1 MKKFVWLLGMM
12 LACGTLSAQRI
23 SETVYLKNGSI
34 IKGTIVEEVPGQS
47 LKIQTRDG
55 SVFVY
60 KMDEVERITKEQ
72 AVDKETQSTG
82 HRGLDFNVDLG
93 YDIATK
99 GGGGSF
105 AAELGLGKRLNKNFY
120 AGIGAGAF
128 IPTGD
133 GDVSIPIYAD
143 FKGYF
148 PLNGTKIA
156 PWAGVKLGY
165 VINTGSDESYRVGKQ
180 WITVENPNYV
190 MVSVM
195 PGVQIPL
202 SSKVDF
208 NLGVG
213 YTHFIPTGGGD
224 GSGAIAIRA
233 GFGFH
238 KGLNKPQPKP
248 IRNSGFQ
255 LTIEG
260 NGVNPWS
267 IDQNEDGGYS
277 SAGLTMALGYKWS
290 PNLSFALGYGVSYYD
305 AGCEGTE
312 TSTNRYGEVYNEKI
326 SGNSYGTMHKA
337 FLRGQYRLNDKK
349 FSPFASLDLGWRFRT
364 PDCDDF
370 YDWANESIHGWND
383 EDEGEYSSTTNFF
396 IAPAVGFS
404 WRTTNNSYFEM
415 KVGYEISKI
424 GSKKIGNDN
433 HFFDYDAI
441 SMSGLSIGIG
451 WTHTFNLF
459 AR

>member
-1 MKKFVWLLGMM
+1 MKKCVWLLGVM

-23 SETVYLKNGSI
+23 AETVYLKNGSI

-47 LKIQTRDG
+47 LKIQTKDG
-55 SVFVY
+55 NVFVY

-72 AVDKETQSTG
+72 TVDTETQSTG

-99 GGGGSF
+99 GGSGSF
-105 AAELGLGKRLNKNFY
+105 AAELGLGKRFSKNFY
-120 AGIGAGAF
+120 AGIGAG
-128 IPTGD
+128 INLPTGD
-133 GDVSIPIYAD
+133 GDPAIPIYAD

-148 PLNGTKIA
+148 PLRGTKIA

-165 VINTGSDESYRVGKQ
+165 VVNTADSYTVGSGKYST
-180 WITVENPNYV
+180 TVEVPNCV

-213 YTHFIPTGGGD
+213 YTHFIPTGGGE

-255 LTIEG
+255 LTLEG
-260 NGVNPWS
+260 SGVNPWNMDHDEES
-267 IDQNEDGGYS
+267 GYS
-277 SAGLTMALGYKWS
+277 SAGLTMTLGYKWS
-290 PNLSFALGYGVSYYD
+290 PNLSFALGYGVSYFD

-312 TSTNRYGEVYNEKI
+312 TSNWYGEAYTEKI

-337 FLRGQYRLNDKK
+337 FLRGQYRLNNKK
-349 FSPFASLDLGWRFRT
+349 FSPFASLDLGWRFRDS
-364 PDCDDF
+364 DCDDF
-370 YDWANESIHGWND
+370 YDWANDQIYGWGN
-383 EDEGEYSSTTNFF
+383 EDEWEYSSTTNFF

-404 WRTTNNSYFEM
+404 LRTTNNSYFEM

-424 GSKKIGNDN
+424 GSKKIGNDK

-441 SMSGLSIGIG
+441 NMSGLSIGIG

-459 AR
+459 SR